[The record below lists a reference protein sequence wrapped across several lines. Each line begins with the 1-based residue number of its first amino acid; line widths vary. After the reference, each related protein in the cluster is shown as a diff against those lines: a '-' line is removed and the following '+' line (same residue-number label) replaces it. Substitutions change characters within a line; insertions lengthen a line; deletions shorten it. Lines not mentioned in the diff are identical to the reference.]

1 LRQEKFKMERP
12 GLVDPGQKVEI
23 TEIQTNMNFSY
34 IIEPAVAMSGC
45 FKGSN
50 RIKAR
55 EGTIISIENTP
66 RGYIVTAEFEE

>member
-1 LRQEKFKMERP
+1 MRQEKFKMERP

>member
-1 LRQEKFKMERP
+1 MERP

-34 IIEPAVAMSGC
+34 IIEPAVAMLGC